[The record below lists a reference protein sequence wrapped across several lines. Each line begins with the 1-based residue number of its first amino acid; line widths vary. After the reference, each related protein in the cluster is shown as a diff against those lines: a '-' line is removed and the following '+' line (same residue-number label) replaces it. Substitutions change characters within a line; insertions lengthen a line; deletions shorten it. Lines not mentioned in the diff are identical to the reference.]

1 MTSIPKPTFPAPR
14 PRRSSIAQAAA
25 ANRGT
30 TEGPEPTEATNGATE
45 PPIDQTGQPAQS
57 EPPPASTTPDQD
69 QPRVTHE
76 SPPPSLRSRARSAT
90 TRASSSSTATSTSN
104 KRLAQ
109 SRDILL
115 SLPDDLKLRMV
126 NTIAWTTPHTGINQQ
141 QKFIRK
147 AISDL
152 CDRLEKQ
159 FNNGSEFPAPA
170 TADN

>member
-1 MTSIPKPTFPAPR
+1 MTSIPKPTFPGPR
-14 PRRSSIAQAAA
+14 PRRSSIAQAAE

-30 TEGPEPTEATNGATE
+30 TEGPATADAANGATE
-45 PPIDQTGQPAQS
+45 PAVNQTRPPMQS
-57 EPPPASTTPDQD
+57 EPPPASTTSDQD
-69 QPRVTHE
+69 QPHVAHE
-76 SPPPSLRSRARSAT
+76 SSPTPLRSRTRSAT
-90 TRASSSSTATSTSN
+90 TRAGSSTTATSTSN

-159 FNNGSEFPAPA
+159 FNNGNTFPAPA
-170 TADN
+170 TADD